1 MLEDLVAAVRVACP
15 ACILSAVITRRN
27 TAPYGPNWYGKLDML
42 ATDFY
47 PSQPVPHPTL
57 PWQTARNLSSDFAL
71 AMEASM
77 DQYSRTSAY
86 FGGMKI
92 LITEY
97 GFQSHPWS
105 YSQSGGSGGA
115 TITGSNPGLQDL
127 ATCAITDQ
135 CASMAAQALG
145 YDLSMKAIFAQS
157 WFAGIQ
163 VWLWRADPTH
173 GGSESD
179 SFSPHGKTAAAVV
192 TKWFTS
198 MPTR

>member
-1 MLEDLVAAVRVACP
+1 
-15 ACILSAVITRRN
+15 
-27 TAPYGPNWYGKLDML
+27 
-42 ATDFY
+42 
-47 PSQPVPHPTL
+47 
-57 PWQTARNLSSDFAL
+57 
-71 AMEASM
+71 M

-86 FGGMKI
+86 FGGMNI

-145 YDLSMKAIFAQS
+145 YDLSMKAIFAQP

-163 VWLWRADPTH
+163 
-173 GGSESD
+173 GE
-179 SFSPHGKTAAAVV
+179 
-192 TKWFTS
+192 
-198 MPTR
+198 